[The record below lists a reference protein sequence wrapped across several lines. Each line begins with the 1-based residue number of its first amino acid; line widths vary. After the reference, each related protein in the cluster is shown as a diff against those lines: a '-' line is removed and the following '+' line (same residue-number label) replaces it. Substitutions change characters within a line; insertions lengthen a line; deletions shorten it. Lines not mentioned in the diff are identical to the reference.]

1 MLFVLFILCAVLTF
15 IQLVID
21 VLRFKFDW
29 YDDDELQTINELPE
43 SAKSIVLCITV
54 FFNLLFIAMTSIA
67 ACTLGTFATWVA
79 APLAMLYYIVDTVFN
94 VNKFVKGYNFRILVA
109 LGYLGIVIAFIIA
122 LCL

>member
-21 VLRFKFDW
+21 ILRFKFDW
-29 YDDDELQTINELPE
+29 YDDERQTINDLPE
-43 SAKSIVLCITV
+43 SAKSVALCVSV
-54 FFNLLFIAMTSIA
+54 FLSLVFIAMTSIA

-79 APLAMLYYIVDTVFN
+79 APLAMLYYIIDTVFN